1 MSQGYVKTYLVY
13 PVTIYGIADHAL
25 TKAGIANPHSIQIPA
40 IVQASLDRGRGG
52 MVGEGKN
59 IWHNVDIDESG

>member
-1 MSQGYVKTYLVY
+1 MKTYLVY
-13 PVTIYGIADHAL
+13 PVTIYGIANHAL
-25 TKAGIANPHSIQIPA
+25 TNAGIANSHSIQIPA
-40 IVQASLDRGRGG
+40 IIQASLDRGRAG